1 MKNVF
6 TQAISLVT
14 IALLAAYSWGG
25 VTALAGFV
33 AVYYWIVTILA
44 GVFVALVMIAAI
56 FASEDFFSGLNS
68 TFDKKSYLSLTWSV
82 VIGVIFTVIYF
93 KLGWMFVMSIAAFG
107 AILCVLAI
115 FWKGMK

>member
-14 IALLAAYSWGG
+14 IALLAAYLWGG

-33 AVYYWIVTILA
+33 AVYYWIVTILV
-44 GVFVALVMIAAI
+44 GVFVAFVMIAAI

-68 TFDKKSYLSLTWSV
+68 TFDKKSYLSLAWGV
-82 VIGVIFTVIYF
+82 VISVIFTVIYF
-93 KLGWMFVMSIAAFG
+93 KLGWMFVMSISAFC
-107 AILCVLAI
+107 AILGILVI